1 MIGAN
6 NTGRMVAGVCG
17 WAKLLREQLNC
28 ARLTAEGEQGEI
40 EFGGAAGVRDGIFL
54 EKADALAKRSL
65 ASLAVHD
72 ADSACESHDYEI
84 GFDGVVIEIEEQLKQ
99 ASGGPEER
107 HFAAPQI
114 TLERVELP
122 PELVEVLPDTNSAGD
137 LEAFEISGE

>member
-1 MIGAN
+1 MI
-6 NTGRMVAGVCG
+6 AGVCG
-17 WAKLLREQLNC
+17 WAKSFRQQL
-28 ARLTAEGEQGEI
+28 AGAGLSSEGEQGEI
-40 EFGGAAGVRDGIFL
+40 EFGGAAGTRDGIFL
-54 EKADALAKRSL
+54 EEADALTKRSL